1 MHVLV
6 TGASGF
12 VGRHVVEVLLERGH
26 SVEAWSR
33 RPRAGAARCEAHA
46 VDLLER
52 ASFAQRRGPWDAVL
66 HLAAHAVPHVRW
78 TEAMRAENARA
89 CDELLAHA
97 RTHAR
102 GARFVLASSAAVY
115 APSKQPLRESDL
127 IAPRGLYGASK
138 LACEEH
144 ALAQRGALDVR
155 VARLFN
161 QLGPHMPAGLAVSD
175 LCERLLRGDD
185 PVHML
190 GPDSVRD
197 YLDVRDGA
205 RALAAIVETERAG
218 TWNVGSGVG
227 RHISELAAEL
237 CRALRIER
245 RVEFATG
252 EPDSLVASIEK
263 LGSELDWRPRIAFE
277 DSLARLATHARARGT
292 A

>member
-12 VGRHVVEVLLERGH
+12 VGRHVVEALLARGH

-33 RPRAGAARCEAHA
+33 RPRASVPRCETHA

-52 ASFAQRRGPWDAVL
+52 ASFAARRGPWDAIL

-78 TEAMRAENARA
+78 TEAMRAENVRA

-115 APSKQPLRESDL
+115 APSKHALRESSP

-144 ALAQRGALDVR
+144 ALAQHGALEVR
-155 VARLFN
+155 IARLFN

-205 RALAAIVETERAG
+205 RALVAIAESERAS

-227 RHISELAAEL
+227 RHISELAAGL
-237 CRALRIER
+237 CRALSIER
-245 RVEFATG
+245 RVEFASG

-263 LGSELDWRPRIAFE
+263 LGAELDWKPRVAFE
-277 DSLARLATHARARGT
+277 DSLAHLAAHTRMPR
-292 A
+292 